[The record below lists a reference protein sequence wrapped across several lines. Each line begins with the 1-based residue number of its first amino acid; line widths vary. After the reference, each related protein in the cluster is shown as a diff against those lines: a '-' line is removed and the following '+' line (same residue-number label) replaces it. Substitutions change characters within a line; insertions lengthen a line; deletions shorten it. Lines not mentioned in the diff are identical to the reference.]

1 MNTLITVSTTIHA
14 PIDLV
19 WETWTQPEHITQW
32 AFASDTW
39 EAPAA
44 TNDLRIGGTFSTRM
58 AAKDGSARFDFTG
71 VYTEVV
77 EKKHLAYTIE
87 GGRTVT
93 INFSETPEGII
104 VNETFEAETENSEE
118 MQRNGWQSILN
129 NFKTYTE
136 SLCQ

>member
-1 MNTLITVSTTIHA
+1 MNALITISTTIHA

-19 WETWTQPEHITQW
+19 WETWTKPEHITQW

-44 TNDLRIGGTFSTRM
+44 TNDLRIGGTFSTTM
-58 AAKDGSARFDFTG
+58 AAKDGSASFDFIG

-77 EKKHLAYTIE
+77 EKKRIAYTVE
-87 GGRTVT
+87 GGRIVT
-93 INFSETPEGII
+93 IDFSETPEGII
-104 VNETFEAETENSEE
+104 VNETFEAVTENPED
-118 MQRNGWQSILN
+118 MQRTGWQSILN